1 MSRANSEA
9 GRKGAQRSPWSKGPH
24 SQTKAAE
31 LSYLRYVKRGKRPA
45 KAVPVALLAVP
56 RDWN

>member
-9 GRKGAQRSPWSKGPH
+9 GKKGAQRSPWSKGPH

-31 LSYLRYVKRGKRPA
+31 LSYLRYVKRGKAQA
-45 KAVPVALLAVP
+45 K
-56 RDWN
+56 